1 MLFNELAFI
10 QRVSNIN
17 ASVYDKWRSI
27 CWLTI
32 VGGKWVEWYV
42 GWRGEDINPF
52 PSQANPFRIEGYI
65 FVNSARF
72 MTISARRLGYRREGS
87 YIYGVD

>member
-27 CWLTI
+27 CWLMI

-42 GWRGEDINPF
+42 G
-52 PSQANPFRIEGYI
+52 
-65 FVNSARF
+65 
-72 MTISARRLGYRREGS
+72 
-87 YIYGVD
+87 